1 MKNATAILEPYYG
14 NDCPFKD
21 KLYKIYSDG
30 SHYIAREA
38 VHTKAPKQTKRE
50 RLEIDDIFDML
61 YDEGVKA
68 DMSDYKT
75 QNKRE
80 RKSGEKSE
88 LREYIRLNLEDCFP
102 DFPDLEKYVEENTDR
117 KNRNFWQREKRFRRK
132 AYLNR
137 WNYFV
142 TFTYNGKKHTEETFR
157 KKLRKCLSNLHTRRG
172 WCFMGVW
179 ERGEKADRLHFHCI
193 MYIPA
198 GQMVGEVSKKREYS
212 KRLGQVKETFSNDF
226 FERKFG
232 RNDFEELN
240 VMEMKNGSAVNYLL
254 KYLRKTG
261 ERIVYSRGVPTEI
274 NKTLPDYVF
283 AVEIEDDYV
292 TKYVIF
298 DNVIQWERD
307 IKPYTQRRRKRLAA

>member
-1 MKNATAILEPYYG
+1 MNTAAVLQPYYG

-21 KLYKIYSDG
+21 KFYRIYSDG

-38 VHTKAPKQTKRE
+38 THAKAPQRTKRDKT
-50 RLEIDDIFDML
+50 EIDEKFAFL
-61 YDEGVKA
+61 YADGLKC
-68 DMSDYKT
+68 DMSDK
-75 QNKRE
+75 
-80 RKSGEKSE
+80 E
-88 LREYIRLNLEDCFP
+88 LREFIKTNLEDCFP
-102 DFPDLEKYVEENTDR
+102 DFPDLEKYVNENVDR
-117 KNRNFWQREKRFRRK
+117 LNRNAWQREKRFRRK

-172 WCFMGVW
+172 WNFMGVW
-179 ERGEKADRLHFHCI
+179 ERGEETNRLHFHCI
-193 MYIPA
+193 LYVPA
-198 GQMVGEVSKKREYS
+198 GQMVGKITQKKEYS
-212 KRLGQVKETFSNDF
+212 KRLGKVKETFSNDF

-240 VMEMKNGSAVNYLL
+240 IMEMKNGSAVAYIL

-261 ERIVYSRGVPTEI
+261 ERIIYSRGIPTEI
-274 NKTLPDYVF
+274 SKVLPDHVF
-283 AVEIEDDYV
+283 AAEIQDDYV

-298 DNVIQWERD
+298 DNVIKWERD
-307 IKPYTQRRRKRLAA
+307 IKPLTQQQRRRKRLAA

>member
-1 MKNATAILEPYYG
+1 MNTAAVLQPYYG

-21 KLYKIYSDG
+21 KFYRIYSDG

-38 VHTKAPKQTKRE
+38 THAKAPQRTKRDKT
-50 RLEIDDIFDML
+50 EIDEIFAFLYADGLKCDMT
-61 YDEGVKA
+61 DK
-68 DMSDYKT
+68 
-75 QNKRE
+75 
-80 RKSGEKSE
+80 E
-88 LREYIRLNLEDCFP
+88 LREFIKTNLEDCFP
-102 DFPDLEKYVEENTDR
+102 DFPDLEKYVNENVDR
-117 KNRNFWQREKRFRRK
+117 LNRNAWQREKRFRRK

-172 WCFMGVW
+172 WNFMGVW
-179 ERGEKADRLHFHCI
+179 ERGEETNRLHFHCI
-193 MYIPA
+193 LYVPA
-198 GQMVGEVSKKREYS
+198 GQMVGKITQKKEYS
-212 KRLGQVKETFSNDF
+212 KRLGKVKETFSNDF

-240 VMEMKNGSAVNYLL
+240 IMEMKNGSAVAYIL

-261 ERIVYSRGVPTEI
+261 ERIIYSRGIPTEI
-274 NKTLPDYVF
+274 SKVLPDHVF
-283 AVEIEDDYV
+283 AAEIQDDYV

-298 DNVIQWERD
+298 DNVIKWERD
-307 IKPYTQRRRKRLAA
+307 IKPLTQQQRRRKRLAA